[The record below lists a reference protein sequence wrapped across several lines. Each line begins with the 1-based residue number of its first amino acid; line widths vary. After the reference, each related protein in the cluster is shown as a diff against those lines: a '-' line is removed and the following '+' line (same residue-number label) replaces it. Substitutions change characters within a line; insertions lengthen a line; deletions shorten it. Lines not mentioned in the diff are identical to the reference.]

1 MGLLDNYMCTHTRIK
16 SSSNSPALS
25 LSSSH
30 VVKSNCESIVVT
42 GTGRIGTKSVACP
55 CGDVIVTLQ
64 RCWMMI

>member
-30 VVKSNCESIVVT
+30 MVKSNCESIVVT
-42 GTGRIGTKSVACP
+42 GAGRIGMKSIAGLGGGVS
-55 CGDVIVTLQ
+55 VTL
-64 RCWMMI
+64 ILI